1 MKTCAVI
8 IAAYNCPEYIM
19 DCYNSVKNQLPLEGW
34 NYEIRIGVDGCQ
46 KTADVLIKN
55 KIPFY
60 YTQKNVGCY
69 IMRNSLIYLKKADA
83 YAYFDA
89 DDVMKPDYLKA
100 SLICIEAMML
110 HEKTKT
116 GFKDH
121 KIHCVMTGKYQT
133 DHKLNAIKTSKPERG
148 GAITFSHYALE
159 KVGGFYG
166 ARCAC
171 DTDFMLRLDMAG
183 IKIYEINEPLYYRR
197 RHAGSL
203 TKRADTGMGSDY
215 RKKIWNE
222 LCNKRAKGIVKI
234 QPTVIKLEKNK

>member
-19 DCYNSVKNQLPLEGW
+19 DCYNSVKNQLPLDGW
-34 NYEIRIGVDGCQ
+34 NYEIRIGVDGCT

-60 YTQKNVGCY
+60 YSQKNVGCY

-89 DDVMKPDYLKA
+89 DDKARPDYLYK
-100 SLICIEAMML
+100 SL
-110 HEKTKT
+110 KY
-116 GFKDH
+116 FNSYD
-121 KIHCVMTGKYQT
+121 CVMTGKYQT
-133 DHKLNAIKTSKPERG
+133 DHKLNIIKTSKPERG

-159 KVGGFYG
+159 QVGGFYG
-166 ARCAC
+166 VRCAA
-171 DTDFMLRLDMAG
+171 DTDFMLRLEMAG
-183 IKIYEINEPLYYRR
+183 IKIHEINEPLYYRR
-197 RHAGSL
+197 RHNESL
-203 TKRADTGMGSDY
+203 TKKADTGMGSPY
-215 RKKIWNE
+215 RKQAWNE

-234 QPTVIKLEKNK
+234 QPTVIKLEKK